1 MAAAL
6 TIPTQERV
14 RAACK
19 DFDQENLIVE
29 QALNE
34 LFGRYPGN
42 NDLPH
47 VLLKVAALNS
57 LYSTQIFAVVEVA
70 RNIYAQDIDSALAA
84 GSPEIVDKI
93 ARITIRGRERNN
105 YSFATKYCSWH
116 RPALY
121 PIWDSHVD
129 AYLWRLQ
136 KQSHFAKDFDSNAVL
151 WNFGS
156 FREVTTAF
164 RDFYGLGSFTFKEID
179 KFLWSCSGE
188 SPSAGTA
195 SIQPDPLPGF
205 STGTQT

>member
-1 MAAAL
+1 MEAAL
-6 TIPTQERV
+6 TIPTQELV

-19 DFDQENLIVE
+19 DFDENLIVE
-29 QALNE
+29 QALSE
-34 LFGRYPGN
+34 LFGRYPSN

-70 RNIYAQDIDSALAA
+70 RNIHAQDIDPALAA
-84 GSPEIVDKI
+84 GSPEIVHKI
-93 ARITIRGRERNN
+93 AKITIKGKERNN
-105 YSFATKYCSWH
+105 YSFATKYCNWH

-129 AYLWRLQ
+129 MYLWRLQ

-151 WNFGS
+151 WNYPA
-156 FREVTTAF
+156 FREVMTAF

-179 KFLWSCSGE
+179 KFLWSYGGK
-188 SPSAGTA
+188 SPSVKTR
-195 SIQPDPLPGF
+195 SIQHDPLPGF
-205 STGTQT
+205 SSGTQT